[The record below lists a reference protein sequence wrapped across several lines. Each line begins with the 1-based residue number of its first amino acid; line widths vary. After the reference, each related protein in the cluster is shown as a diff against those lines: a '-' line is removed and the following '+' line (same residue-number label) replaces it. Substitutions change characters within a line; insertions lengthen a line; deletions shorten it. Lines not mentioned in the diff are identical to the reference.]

1 MLCGV
6 AGLLLANLNAFAS
19 PSTLAWSVSGELIV
33 IVVIGGLGTVFGP
46 LMGALVFLGLEEV
59 LKGFTEHWMV
69 IFGPL
74 IVIVALL
81 GKRGIVG
88 LLERFD
94 ARATSAAPA
103 PATAEAAPHTL
114 SAAKGSP

>member
-1 MLCGV
+1 M
-6 AGLLLANLNAFAS
+6 
-19 PSTLAWSVSGELIV
+19 
-33 IVVIGGLGTVFGP
+33 VIGGLGTVFGP

-69 IFGPL
+69 VFGPL

-88 LLERFD
+88 LLQDWD
-94 ARATSAAPA
+94 ARGESVAVSAAPA
-103 PATAEAAPHTL
+103 
-114 SAAKGSP
+114 SAGVHHAVNAKGAV